1 MKANLQTREKNTRK
15 EMINIKIDQLT
26 LLMDKIDVS
35 LSELKEY
42 KADKTQM
49 VQMEPIDQSEE

>member
-42 KADKTQM
+42 KADKTQIE
-49 VQMEPIDQSEE
+49 QWKNSIQI

>member
-42 KADKTQM
+42 KADKTQIE
-49 VQMEPIDQSEE
+49 QWKNSIQIQ